1 MRVISCFDWYCSF
14 TQVIYIVKQS
24 WNTFFH
30 TFLTRI
36 FNLICSIL
44 EINLLQTRCCY
55 IGRHKQNPVDPR
67 GQIGNERRD
76 EREREREL
84 FVILSCV
91 QILRFFKFCIIKC
104 FEHKLIQYGVRIF
117 FMNSEYIKYFPG
129 ARSSCAYANC
139 SWCPKWK

>member
-1 MRVISCFDWYCSF
+1 MKYFLPHLSDAP
-14 TQVIYIVKQS
+14 
-24 WNTFFH
+24 
-30 TFLTRI
+30 LTRI

-76 EREREREL
+76 ERERERVICYFEL
-84 FVILSCV
+84 CTKINSKL
-91 QILRFFKFCIIKC
+91 LRFLYKILYN
-104 FEHKLIQYGVRIF
+104 KLIQYGVRIF

-129 ARSSCAYANC
+129 ARSSCAHANC
-139 SWCPKWK
+139 S